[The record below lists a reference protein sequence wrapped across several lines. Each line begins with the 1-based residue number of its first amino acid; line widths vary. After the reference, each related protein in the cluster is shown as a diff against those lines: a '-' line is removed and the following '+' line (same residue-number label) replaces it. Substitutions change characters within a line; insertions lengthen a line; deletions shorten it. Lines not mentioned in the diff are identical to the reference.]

1 MIVGSIL
8 LILVAVGLL
17 VGGVVDGSNPLIV
30 GSMATTIIAAV
41 ALVVGVRQSAAAED
55 ADTPAADNSPTEVFP
70 SPFRETGRRT
80 AFDRFRRG
88 GAGRSDDAAPAGAE
102 SAVHRGQ
109 IPTQAAPVGAAA
121 GDRTGIG
128 DMEADTDVASGAT
141 SPEARAAS
149 TEPIDEQGVDGV
161 NDEDDVPP
169 DEPGVETVSLDDA
182 DRIASMTREVFVIDG
197 RPRYHLAN
205 CVHLFGRESEPLP
218 VAEAIELGFTP
229 CALCEPDLNLLEEAS
244 PA

>member
-30 GSMATTIIAAV
+30 GSMATTIVAAV

-70 SPFRETGRRT
+70 SPFRETGRRVG
-80 AFDRFRRG
+80 FDRFRRG
-88 GAGRSDDAAPAGAE
+88 GTAQGDAAAAD
-102 SAVHRGQ
+102 AARHRGQ
-109 IPTQAAPVGAAA
+109 IPTQAAPVGAPA
-121 GDRTGIG
+121 GDRNGIG
-128 DMEADTDVASGAT
+128 DMEADMDVASDAT
-141 SPEARAAS
+141 SPQTRATS
-149 TEPIDEQGVDGV
+149 TAPTDEQPLDGAS
-161 NDEDDVPP
+161 DEDDVPP
-169 DEPGVETVSLDDA
+169 DEPGVEDVSFDDA
-182 DRIASMTREVFVIDG
+182 DRVASMTREVFVIDG

-218 VAEAIELGFTP
+218 VGEAVELGFTP

>member
-70 SPFRETGRRT
+70 SPFRETVRRT
-80 AFDRFRRG
+80 GFDRFRRG
-88 GAGRSDDAAPAGAE
+88 GATQSGDAAPAGAE

-121 GDRTGIG
+121 GDRTEIG
-128 DMEADTDVASGAT
+128 DMEAETDVASSAT
-141 SPEARAAS
+141 SPEMRAAS
-149 TEPIDEQGVDGV
+149 TEPIDEPAV
-161 NDEDDVPP
+161 DEDDVPP
-169 DEPGVETVSLDDA
+169 DEPGIETVSLDDA
-182 DRIASMTREVFVIDG
+182 DRIAALTREVFVIDG

-218 VAEAIELGFTP
+218 VGEAVELGFTP